1 MNKCLVLLDMNNFGR
16 AKNAEGYH
24 PGPVA
29 PSTAEGTPFNSPLSI
44 VPKLEPCKEETELPG
59 AAFLIPVSLECN
71 TCSTSVI
78 RWEWQLV

>member
-16 AKNAEGYH
+16 AKNAVGYH

-29 PSTAEGTPFNSPLSI
+29 PSTAEGTPFNSTLAI
-44 VPKLEPCKEETELPG
+44 VPRLEPCKEEAELTG
-59 AAFLIPVSLECN
+59 AAFLLPESLERT

-78 RWEWQLV
+78 RWE